1 MYPCVSHLAN
11 KYKLVYLLKII
22 HTPKAYIVELDSTP
36 WMVNVMKQYA
46 AAAAHHKILEETS
59 KFRTLTLI
67 GGGGI
72 ICFPV
77 QAKMFCTIT
86 PKMSLEQLC
95 KH

>member
-67 GGGGI
+67 GGGGGSSI
-72 ICFPV
+72 SLYKPKCFV
-77 QAKMFCTIT
+77 QSHQK
-86 PKMSLEQLC
+86 
-95 KH
+95 